1 MAQLIV
7 FCVMSLI
14 VMIGMLILS
23 LRKADPVDL
32 ETKIQQ
38 RNGIQGIGYLK
49 EEEKQSFFKKKEKEL
64 LQSGTG
70 ITLPIYYLMIAAA
83 AIILFLLADF
93 LLDSKAAAC
102 LVACAALL
110 LPEYIIREKRARRKA
125 EFDAMYVKALKR
137 MASSLRTGSTLLQA
151 VEDVVHTYSLPK
163 TIREEM
169 AAVLLDFE
177 FQSTF
182 EDAFLKMYERT
193 GSEDVKST
201 ALSIQ
206 ISNRYGAKLYQA
218 LEGYAS
224 AILERKEMEAEGKA
238 KLSSVS
244 STISTVSLIPF
255 LFAFLVRLSDP
266 TYFDGLY
273 AFGGGLGRWILFGL
287 YSIDVFGYFF
297 LKHKCNIRI

>member
-7 FCVMSLI
+7 FGTMALI
-14 VMIGMLILS
+14 VMAGILVLS

-32 ETKIQQ
+32 MGKIRL
-38 RNGIQGIGYLK
+38 RNGVPGVGNLR
-49 EEEKQSFFKKKEKEL
+49 EEEKQSYFIRKEKEL

-70 ITLPIYYLMIAAA
+70 ITLPIYYLMIVVAAA
-83 AIILFLLADF
+83 LLFLLADF

-102 LVACAALL
+102 IVACMSLF
-110 LPEYIIREKRARRKA
+110 LPGYIIREIRSKRKA

-182 EDAFLKMYERT
+182 EEAFLKMYERT

-206 ISNRYGAKLYQA
+206 ISKRYGAKLYQA

-224 AILERKEMEAEGKA
+224 AILQRKEMEAEGRA

-244 STISTVSLIPF
+244 STISTVSLVPF
-255 LFAFLVRLSDP
+255 IFAFLVRLSDP
-266 TYFDGLY
+266 AYFDGLY
-273 AFGGGLGRWILFGL
+273 AFGGGMGRWILFAL
-287 YSIDVFGYFF
+287 YGVDVFGYFF